1 MYVSSQNF
9 NESPDS
15 SIPTDISLL
24 MSLQHAEESEL
35 IGMDVS
41 NDERSVHIEWRV
53 SRRVWILDGD
63 PTCLLYT

>member
-53 SRRVWILDGD
+53 SRRV
-63 PTCLLYT
+63 